1 MTTTTAPAASLADAF
16 ANAERLL
23 ETDPRLAVE
32 QARAILEVVPR
43 HADTTRLLATALRL
57 SGETEAALA
66 TIAPLAKGLPNLPLA
81 QLELGLCLERLGRTA
96 EAAQAFDRASALEPR
111 LSEAWRGL
119 SECLA
124 LLGDE
129 AGAERA
135 LARQLRASTRDP
147 LLIEAATALGEDR
160 LGEAERLLRERLKAD
175 PADVA
180 AIRMLAETGA
190 RLGRYADA
198 EGLLIRCLELAPSFA
213 AARHNLATMLYRQN
227 KNREALAEIQR
238 LTDKDARHPGY
249 ANLRAAI
256 LARLGEYEAAIA
268 VCERMLAD
276 YPNQPKGWMSYG
288 HALKTVGR
296 QADSI
301 AAYRQALE
309 QAPTLGEAWWS
320 LANLKT
326 VKFTAEDVA
335 AMTAALDA
343 PGLSDDDR
351 LHLHYA
357 LGKAREDAQA
367 WDDSFA
373 HYAAGAAIRRK
384 QLDYDPEENAAETA
398 RTKAVFTPAFL
409 AARAGQG
416 SQAPDPIFIVGLPR
430 AGSTLI
436 EQILAS
442 HPAVHGAG
450 EINYFAAA
458 AALFADRARGDFPE
472 MLAKLSN
479 ADFAVL
485 ARAYLERFADLPA
498 DTKRIVDKMPSNFL
512 FAGLIHLALP
522 NARIIHVRR
531 KPFFIDKMPNNFA
544 HAGFIHLILP
554 NAKIIDARRHPLGCC
569 FSGFK
574 QHFARGQAFSYDLT
588 DIGRYYADY
597 VELMAHFDTVL
608 PGRVHRVIY
617 EAMIE
622 DPEREIRALLDHCGL
637 PFEDACL
644 TPHKTE
650 RAVRTAS
657 SEQVRRPI
665 KDAVEHWQKFES
677 HLPPLKQALG
687 PVLDAYP
694 DAPVI

>member
-1 MTTTTAPAASLADAF
+1 MTTTTAPPAMSLAA
-16 ANAERLL
+16 ALEHAERLL
-23 ETDPRLAVE
+23 AVDPRLAAE

-43 HADTTRLLATALRL
+43 HADTTRVLAAALRL
-57 SGETEAALA
+57 SGDPEAAVA
-66 TIAPLAKGLPNLPLA
+66 TVGPLVQALPNLPLA
-81 QLELGLCLERLGRTA
+81 QLELALSLERLGRTA
-96 EAAQAFDRASALEPR
+96 EAVRAFDRASALEPR

-119 SECLA
+119 SETLE
-124 LLGDE
+124 LLGDS
-129 AGAERA
+129 AGAEKA

-147 LLIEAATALGEDR
+147 LLVEAATALSDNR
-160 LGEAERLLRERLKAD
+160 LGEAERLLRERLKQDAG
-175 PADVA
+175 DVA

-190 RLGRYADA
+190 RLGRYAEA
-198 EGLLIRCLELAPSFA
+198 EALLTRCVELAPNFA

-227 KNREALAEIQR
+227 KNLEALAQIEI
-238 LTDKDARHPGY
+238 LTAKDDRHPGY

-256 LARLGEYEAAIA
+256 LARLGEYDRAIA

-296 QADSI
+296 QGDSI
-301 AAYRQALE
+301 AAYREALR

-326 VKFTAEDVA
+326 VKFSPEDVA

-343 PGLSDDDR
+343 PDLSDDDR
-351 LHLHYA
+351 LHLRYA
-357 LGKAREDAQA
+357 LGKAFEDAGR
-367 WDDSFA
+367 WDESFA
-373 HYAAGAAIRRK
+373 RYAEGAAIRRA
-384 QLDYDPEENAAETA
+384 QLGYDADENAAETA
-398 RTKAVFTPAFL
+398 RTKAVFTPRFL
-409 AARAGQG
+409 AERAGQG
-416 SQAPDPIFIVGLPR
+416 AEAPDPIFIVGLPR

-442 HPAVHGAG
+442 HSMVEGTMELPDLIVMARRLGGKTAH
-450 EINYFAAA
+450 
-458 AALFADRARGDFPE
+458 RAESSYPE
-472 MLAKLSN
+472 
-479 ADFAVL
+479 VL
-485 ARAYLERFADLPA
+485 AELSPDQLRELGEEFIERTRVQRKTD
-498 DTKRIVDKMPSNFL
+498 
-512 FAGLIHLALP
+512 
-522 NARIIHVRR
+522 

-544 HAGFIHLILP
+544 HTGFIHLILP

-597 VELMAHFDTVL
+597 VALMAHFDAVL

-617 EAMIE
+617 ERMIE
-622 DPEREIRALLDHCGL
+622 NPEREIRALLDHCGL
-637 PFEDACL
+637 PFEAACL
-644 TPHKTE
+644 SPHE
-650 RAVRTAS
+650 NDRAVRTAS

-665 KDAVEHWQKFES
+665 FKDAVEHWQKFES
-677 HLPPLKQALG
+677 HLGPLKQALG

>member
-23 ETDPRLAVE
+23 ESDPRLAVE

-57 SGETEAALA
+57 SGEVQAALE
-66 TIAPLAKGLPNLPLA
+66 TVAPLAAALPNLPLA
-81 QLELGLCLERLGRTA
+81 QLELGLCLERRGRTA

-119 SECLA
+119 SENLA
-124 LLGDE
+124 LLGDLD
-129 AGAERA
+129 GAERA
-135 LARQLRASTRDP
+135 LARQLRVSTRDP
-147 LLIEAATALGEDR
+147 LLIEAATALGDNR

-175 PADVA
+175 PADIA

-198 EGLLIRCLELAPSFA
+198 EALLTRCRELAPNFA

-227 KNREALAEIQR
+227 KNLEALTEIQR
-238 LTDKDARHPGY
+238 LTDKDPRHPGY

-256 LARLGEYEAAIA
+256 LARLGEYDQAIA

-301 AAYRQALE
+301 AAYRKALE

-326 VKFTAEDVA
+326 VKFTPEDVA

-357 LGKAREDAQA
+357 LGKAHEDAQA
-367 WDDSFA
+367 WDASFA
-373 HYAAGAAIRRK
+373 HYAAGAEIRRK
-384 QLDYDPEENAAETA
+384 QLEYDPAENAAETA
-398 RTKAVFTPAFL
+398 RAKAVFTPDFL

-416 SQAPDPIFIVGLPR
+416 CPAPDPIFIVGLPR

-442 HPAVHGAG
+442 HSMVEGTMELPDLIVMARRLGGKTASRAESAYPEALAELSPEQLRELG
-450 EINYFAAA
+450 EEF
-458 AALFADRARGDFPE
+458 
-472 MLAKLSN
+472 
-479 ADFAVL
+479 
-485 ARAYLERFADLPA
+485 LERTRVQRKTD
-498 DTKRIVDKMPSNFL
+498 
-512 FAGLIHLALP
+512 
-522 NARIIHVRR
+522 

-597 VELMAHFDTVL
+597 VELMAHFDAVL

-617 EAMIE
+617 EAMIA
-622 DPEREIRALLDHCGL
+622 DPEAEIRALLDHCGL
-637 PFEDACL
+637 PFEEACL
-644 TPHKTE
+644 SPHKND

-665 KDAVEHWQKFES
+665 FKDAVEHWQKFES
-677 HLPPLKQALG
+677 HLDPLKQALG
-687 PVLDAYP
+687 PVLSAYP

>member
-442 HPAVHGAG
+442 HSMVEGTMELPDLIVMARRIGGKTAH
-450 EINYFAAA
+450 
-458 AALFADRARGDFPE
+458 RAESSYPE
-472 MLAKLSN
+472 
-479 ADFAVL
+479 VL
-485 ARAYLERFADLPA
+485 ADLSPDQLRELGEEFIERTRVQRKTD
-498 DTKRIVDKMPSNFL
+498 
-512 FAGLIHLALP
+512 
-522 NARIIHVRR
+522 

-665 KDAVEHWQKFES
+665 FKDAVEHWQKFES

>member
-16 ANAERLL
+16 AHAERLL
-23 ETDPRLAVE
+23 ESDPRLAAE

-43 HADTTRLLATALRL
+43 HADTTRVLASALRL
-57 SGETEAALA
+57 SGDMEQALA
-66 TIAPLAKGLPNLPLA
+66 TVAPLAQALPNLPLA

-96 EAAQAFDRASALEPR
+96 EAAKAFDRASALEPR

-119 SECLA
+119 SENLA
-124 LLGDE
+124 LLGDHD
-129 AGAERA
+129 GAERA

-147 LLIEAATALGEDR
+147 LLIEAATALGDNR
-160 LGEAERLLRERLKAD
+160 LGEAEQLLRERLKAD

-198 EGLLIRCLELAPSFA
+198 EALLTRCLELAPNFA
-213 AARHNLATMLYRQN
+213 AARHNLATMLYRQS
-227 KNREALAEIQR
+227 KNLEALAQIQH
-238 LTDKDARHPGY
+238 LTDKDPRHPGY

-256 LARLGEYEAAIA
+256 LARLGEYDQAIA

-296 QADSI
+296 QADAI
-301 AAYRQALE
+301 AAYRKALA

-326 VKFTAEDVA
+326 VTFDAADVA

-351 LHLHYA
+351 LHLRYA
-357 LGKAREDAQA
+357 LGKAHEDAQA
-367 WDDSFA
+367 WDASFE
-373 HYAAGAAIRRK
+373 HYAAGAAIRRA
-384 QLDYDPEENAAETA
+384 QLDYDPEENTAETA
-398 RTKAVFTPAFL
+398 RAKALFTPSFL
-409 AARAGQG
+409 GARAGQG
-416 SQAPDPIFIVGLPR
+416 CPAPDPIFIVGLPR
-430 AGSTLI
+430 AGSTLV

-442 HPAVHGAG
+442 HSMVEGTMELPDLIVMARRLGGKTANRAESTYPEALADLSPEQLRELG
-450 EINYFAAA
+450 EEF
-458 AALFADRARGDFPE
+458 
-472 MLAKLSN
+472 
-479 ADFAVL
+479 
-485 ARAYLERFADLPA
+485 LERTRVQRKTD
-498 DTKRIVDKMPSNFL
+498 
-512 FAGLIHLALP
+512 
-522 NARIIHVRR
+522 

-574 QHFARGQAFSYDLT
+574 QHFARGQAFSYDLS

-597 VELMAHFDTVL
+597 VELMAHFDAVL

-622 DPEREIRALLDHCGL
+622 DPEAEIRALLDHCGL
-637 PFEDACL
+637 PFEEACL
-644 TPHKTE
+644 SPHKND

-665 KDAVEHWQKFES
+665 FKDAVEHWQKFES
-677 HLPPLKQALG
+677 HLSPLKQALG